1 MHDATHGL
9 PEDEL
14 GRIARRLLRVMHLLD
29 RHDHGGVR
37 VTLSEVMALG
47 ELQSGGP
54 LTQNELGERLAL
66 DKSTI
71 SRLAG
76 AMETRGW
83 VARERDPMNRRFAR
97 ISLTDAGTHVAA
109 RVAAHLTAMHAH
121 LLAALTAEERDGLLI
136 GLRGI
141 ARLIGQHDE
150 HGHREDS
157 P

>member
-1 MHDATHGL
+1 MH
-9 PEDEL
+9 
-14 GRIARRLLRVMHLLD
+14 VLD

-47 ELQSGGP
+47 ELESGGP

-97 ISLTDAGTHVAA
+97 ISLTDAGTEVAR
-109 RVAAHLTAMHAH
+109 RVAAHIAGMHAQF
-121 LLAALTAEERDGLLI
+121 LAALTDEERDGLLL
-136 GLRGI
+136 GLRGVT
-141 ARLIGQHDE
+141 RVIGDHE
-150 HGHREDS
+150 GHSR
-157 P
+157 